1 MKFENLYDTLDDFW
15 KQVVNDLIQSLKDVD
30 RYASGNTAQS
40 IGEFNTKPVE
50 IVSNGFK
57 ITLGMFPYY
66 EFMDEGVSGAKNNK
80 GISRFSYKDKGKG
93 RGGRGQRGIPPIKP
107 IRDFMFNR
115 TIATANLEKLKRGN
129 RAQRQQNIEDAQ
141 NSIAFAI
148 SYKIWRDGLKP
159 TNFYSNVVN
168 DALIDKFAQQ
178 ILNKYSDLVFDII
191 VIND

>member
-1 MKFENLYDTLDDFW
+1 MNFRDLYDTLDDFW

-40 IGEFNTKPVE
+40 IGEENTRPVE

-66 EFMDEGVSGAKNNK
+66 AFMDEGVSGAKNNK
-80 GISRFSYKDKGKG
+80 GISRFAYKDKM
-93 RGGRGQRGIPPIKP
+93 PPIKAM
-107 IRDFMFNR
+107 RQFMINR
-115 TIATANLEKLKRGN
+115 GIVSANFQDLKRGN
-129 RAQRQQNIEDAQ
+129 RAQRKQNIEQAL
-141 NSIAFAI
+141 NGVAFAI
-148 SYKIWRDGLKP
+148 SRKIYENGLKP

-178 ILNKYSDLVFDII
+178 ILNKYSDLVFDIVAI
-191 VIND
+191 DD